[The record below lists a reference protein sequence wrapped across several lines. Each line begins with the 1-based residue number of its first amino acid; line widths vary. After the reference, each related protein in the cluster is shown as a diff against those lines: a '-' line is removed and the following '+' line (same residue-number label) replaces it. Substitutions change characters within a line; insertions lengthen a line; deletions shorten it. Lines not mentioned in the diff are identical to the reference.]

1 MDALLEFLFNLLGE
15 LLLQIVGQI
24 LFELGIH
31 AVGQVFEDRKFSN
44 PWFAGIGNGILGVL
58 AGFLSLLIF
67 HHSLVKHETFRLANL
82 IIMPIVAGSLM
93 WLIGRWRT
101 KREQKTIS
109 LESFWQ
115 GFIFA
120 FGMALVRFI
129 YIPNLELSN

>member
-31 AVGQVFEDRKFSN
+31 AVGQVFEDRKCRN
-44 PWFAGIGNGILGVL
+44 PWFAGIGNCILGVL

-67 HHSLVKHETFRLANL
+67 HHSLAKHETFRLANL
-82 IIMPIVAGSLM
+82 IITPIAAGSLM
-93 WLIGRWRT
+93 WLIGYWRT
-101 KREQKTIS
+101 KRDRKTIS

-120 FGMALVRFI
+120 LGMALVRFI
-129 YIPNLELSN
+129 YCSKP